1 MGTSKCGFKWLIL
14 CYTENLSCVSFC
26 KFWLYCRWTVQLL
39 LCRQDTTY
47 EGKFTCLCSILI
59 RTISMRN
66 YNLLIRN
73 CIVVRPPFWKDRTT
87 YRELRTMVA
96 PSFCYGLIYLQ
107 LLTLLTTVYYST
119 DWRCVSREGS
129 LRGSNPTWLVG
140 VNLSTKML
148 VHAFV
153 MCRLDNCNF
162 LSYGLPKYFI
172 HRLQLV

>member
-1 MGTSKCGFKWLIL
+1 MGTSKCCFKWLIL

-26 KFWLYCRWTVQLL
+26 KFWLCCRWTVQLL

-47 EGKFTCLCSILI
+47 EGKFTCLCGILI

-73 CIVVRPPFWKDRTT
+73 CIVLRPPFWKDRTT
-87 YRELRTMVA
+87 YRELRTMVV

-119 DWRCVSREGS
+119 DWRCVSREG
-129 LRGSNPTWLVG
+129 
-140 VNLSTKML
+140 
-148 VHAFV
+148 
-153 MCRLDNCNF
+153 
-162 LSYGLPKYFI
+162 PKYSAFHGIFVYVI
-172 HRLQLV
+172 HAICAPLVPYSLKIYPPLMASSPQLSG